1 MKKISVLIPTY
12 NEEKNVVPLSEE
24 IINIF
29 NNELNNYKYE
39 IIFIDN
45 YSNDNTRLN
54 IIKLCKENKNIKAI
68 FNAKNFG
75 WTKSP
80 YYGLLQMTGDCV
92 IVMCADF
99 QDPPKMIVDFVREWE
114 SGYKIVIG
122 IKNKSK
128 ENPIMYFIR
137 NIYYKLIKN
146 ISETEHIE
154 QFTGFGLYDKEF
166 INVLKNLDDCYPYFR
181 GIVAELGYK
190 IKKINYEQQKRKF
203 GKSKSNLYMLYDY
216 AMLGI
221 VSYSKIVMRLATM
234 IGFLFSF
241 LSFLS
246 GLIYFVYKI
255 IYWELFYIGIA
266 PLIIGVFFIGSV
278 QLFFIGLLG
287 EYILNINTR
296 VMKRPLVI
304 EEKRINFD

>member
-99 QDPPKMIVDFVREWE
+99 QDPPKMMVDFVREWE
-114 SGYKIVIG
+114 SGYW
-122 IKNKSK
+122 
-128 ENPIMYFIR
+128 
-137 NIYYKLIKN
+137 
-146 ISETEHIE
+146 H
-154 QFTGFGLYDKEF
+154 
-166 INVLKNLDDCYPYFR
+166 
-181 GIVAELGYK
+181 
-190 IKKINYEQQKRKF
+190 KK
-203 GKSKSNLYMLYDY
+203 
-216 AMLGI
+216 
-221 VSYSKIVMRLATM
+221 
-234 IGFLFSF
+234 
-241 LSFLS
+241 
-246 GLIYFVYKI
+246 
-255 IYWELFYIGIA
+255 
-266 PLIIGVFFIGSV
+266 
-278 QLFFIGLLG
+278 
-287 EYILNINTR
+287 
-296 VMKRPLVI
+296 
-304 EEKRINFD
+304 